1 MFKIG
6 LSSCGKYP
14 TEDLFFSMSESGIYE
29 IELSFPTYEHDKYDL
44 LLAKKNADKYGIN
57 IWSYHLPVMPI
68 DIAID
73 NTNVKS
79 VDYLSE
85 IIKRVCDIGVDK
97 LVLHPGY
104 EPITDEERIDR
115 ITCSKQSLIRLADI
129 AEKNGAQIAIENLP
143 RTCLGRT
150 TDEMIDILSCDDR
163 LRACIDINHILRD
176 PIPDFIRAVGK
187 RIVTLHI
194 SDCNFVNERHWLP
207 GEGLIDWSAV
217 VDILLEIDY
226 NGIWMYEVERGYDL
240 KSIHRYRNI
249 SCADIVRNAEE
260 IFSRKPLTV
269 YSTQKENLGLWE

>member
-14 TEDLFFSMSESGIYE
+14 TEDLFFSMAESGIYE

-73 NTNVKS
+73 NTDVKS

-129 AEKNGAQIAIENLP
+129 AEKNGAQIAVENLP

-240 KSIHRYRNI
+240 KSIHRYRKI